1 MITGLILG
9 ANSAIPHSLYLTYP
23 YPYSD
28 SHSVSYLY
36 PFPYYLLVLY
46 QIVITLL
53 DSLITY

>member
-9 ANSAIPHSLYLTYP
+9 ANLVFLPSLYLTYP

-36 PFPYYLLVLY
+36 PFLYYLLVLY
-46 QIVITLL
+46 HIVITLL